1 MNTTN
6 PTIARGGNG
15 GPGFV
20 YIITT

>member
-6 PTIARGGNG
+6 NTIARGGNG

>member
-6 PTIARGGNG
+6 TTIARGGNG

-20 YIITT
+20 YIITV